1 VSPQVPG
8 EAPGNEAA
16 ADGPPRLGPADEPTV
31 ATRVV
36 LALVPARDEAERVG
50 ATVRALRD
58 LPGVTEVLVVSDGS
72 TDATAARALEAGAH
86 CLDLPRNLGKG
97 GALNAGLAAL
107 MGRVAERVS
116 PEPAVLLLA
125 DADLAETAGRLGRLL
140 DPVLDGEADLAIADL
155 PAQHG
160 AGGFGVAMGLARIG
174 MARATGRRMS
184 EPLSGQ
190 RAVRWEALPALL
202 PFAPGFGV
210 EVAMTIDALR
220 AGLRVVEV
228 EVDLRHNATGKDLS
242 GLLHRA
248 RQARAI
254 ARELTRRKAWRPS
267 PNGRGDGETRSAE
280 TPADARSSGSRET
293 ETPGDAGSPG
303 SRGTEVPADAEGART
318 RGVETPGDAGSPG
331 WEGSPGAREGDGGFP
346 QPPPPQP
353 PPLPPLPPQPP
364 PTPPPPPRSSP
375 DHPGPAGG
383 IR

>member
-1 VSPQVPG
+1 VSQG
-8 EAPGNEAA
+8 AG
-16 ADGPPRLGPADEPTV
+16 
-31 ATRVV
+31 VV

-58 LPGVTEVLVVSDGS
+58 LPAVTEVLVVSDGS
-72 TDATAARALEAGAH
+72 TDATADRALEAGAH

-125 DADLAETAGRLGRLL
+125 DADLADSAARLDLL
-140 DPVLDGEADLAIADL
+140 LHPVLAGQADLAIADL

-160 AGGFGVAMGLARIG
+160 AGGFGIAMGLARRG
-174 MARATGRRMS
+174 MARATGRRMA

-210 EVAMTIDALR
+210 EVAMTMDALR

-228 EVDLRHNATGKDLS
+228 EVDLHHNATGKSLS

-254 ARELTRRKAWRPS
+254 ARELSRRRAWRLT
-267 PNGRGDGETRSAE
+267 PNGA
-280 TPADARSSGSRET
+280 PPLAPDARAAGAPAGDS
-293 ETPGDAGSPG
+293 PDAGAPDEPAPGNRSPDAGALGGPAASSDSPG
-303 SRGTEVPADAEGART
+303 AGAPDR
-318 RGVETPGDAGSPG
+318 
-331 WEGSPGAREGDGGFP
+331 EGSPGAREGGAGFP
-346 QPPPPQP
+346 QPPSPHAPSP
-353 PPLPPLPPQPP
+353 PPGSPAPPS
-364 PTPPPPPRSSP
+364 PRSA
-375 DHPGPAGG
+375 DEGPGDERPKGT
-383 IR
+383 R

>member
-1 VSPQVPG
+1 
-8 EAPGNEAA
+8 
-16 ADGPPRLGPADEPTV
+16 
-31 ATRVV
+31 
-36 LALVPARDEAERVG
+36 
-50 ATVRALRD
+50 
-58 LPGVTEVLVVSDGS
+58 
-72 TDATAARALEAGAH
+72 
-86 CLDLPRNLGKG
+86 
-97 GALNAGLAAL
+97 

-155 PAQHG
+155 PAQQG

-190 RAVRWEALPALL
+190 RAVRWKALPALL

-267 PNGRGDGETRSAE
+267 PNGRGDGETRDAE
-280 TPADARSSGSRET
+280 PPADAGSSGSRDT
-293 ETPGDAGSPG
+293 ETPADAGSPG
-303 SRGTEVPADAEGART
+303 SRGTEVPAAEGPRT
-318 RGVETPGDAGSPG
+318 RGAETPGDAGSPG
-331 WEGSPGAREGDGGFP
+331 WEGSQGAREGDGEIP
-346 QPPPPQP
+346 QPP
-353 PPLPPLPPQPP
+353 PPQPP

>member
-1 VSPQVPG
+1 VSPQVPA
-8 EAPGNEAA
+8 APGADAA
-16 ADGPPRLGPADEPTV
+16 GEGRGT
-31 ATRVV
+31 V
-36 LALVPARDEAERVG
+36 LALVPAKDEAERVG
-50 ATVRALRD
+50 ATVRALRE
-58 LPGVTEVLVVSDGS
+58 LPGVAEVLVVSDGS

-116 PEPAVLLLA
+116 PEPAALLLA

-140 DPVLDGEADLAIADL
+140 GPVLDGEADLAIADL

-160 AGGFGVAMGLARIG
+160 AGGFGVAMGLARMG

-242 GLLHRA
+242 GILHRA

-254 ARELTRRKAWRPS
+254 ARELTRRKAWRTS
-267 PNGRGDGETRSAE
+267 PNGRTR
-280 TPADARSSGSRET
+280 
-293 ETPGDAGSPG
+293 DAG
-303 SRGTEVPADAEGART
+303 AAEG
-318 RGVETPGDAGSPG
+318 TP
-331 WEGSPGAREGDGGFP
+331 
-346 QPPPPQP
+346 
-353 PPLPPLPPQPP
+353 
-364 PTPPPPPRSSP
+364 
-375 DHPGPAGG
+375 
-383 IR
+383 

>member
-1 VSPQVPG
+1 MSPQG
-8 EAPGNEAA
+8 LA
-16 ADGPPRLGPADEPTV
+16 
-31 ATRVV
+31 

-58 LPGVTEVLVVSDGS
+58 LPEVAEVLVVSDGS

-107 MGRVAERVS
+107 MGRVAERLS

-140 DPVLDGEADLAIADL
+140 DPVLGGDADLAIADL

-160 AGGFGVAMGLARIG
+160 AGGFGVAMGLARRGI
-174 MARATGRRMS
+174 ANATGRRMA

-202 PFAPGFGV
+202 PFAPGFGI

-228 EVDLRHNATGKDLS
+228 EVDLRHNPTGKDLS
-242 GLLHRA
+242 GLLHRG

-254 ARELTRRKAWRPS
+254 AREVTRRRAWRPT
-267 PNGRGDGETRSAE
+267 PNARTQDAD
-280 TPADARSSGSRET
+280 TPADAGT
-293 ETPGDAGSPG
+293 HGGATPADAGSPG
-303 SRGTEVPADAEGART
+303 TQTPADAGSPGAQ
-318 RGVETPGDAGSPG
+318 TPADAGSPG
-331 WEGSPGAREGDGGFP
+331 WEGSSGAQQGDGGYP
-346 QPPPPQP
+346 QPPHPHLPDPPS
-353 PPLPPLPPQPP
+353 
-364 PTPPPPPRSSP
+364 TGDR
-375 DHPGPAGG
+375 
-383 IR
+383 

>member
-1 VSPQVPG
+1 MSQG
-8 EAPGNEAA
+8 AG
-16 ADGPPRLGPADEPTV
+16 
-31 ATRVV
+31 VV

-58 LPGVTEVLVVSDGS
+58 LPAVTEVLVVSDGS

-86 CLDLPRNLGKG
+86 CLDLPRNVGKG

-125 DADLAETAGRLGRLL
+125 DADLAETAGRLDRLL
-140 DPVLDGEADLAIADL
+140 RPVLAGEADLAIADL

-160 AGGFGVAMGLARIG
+160 AGGFGIAMGLARRG
-174 MARATGRRMS
+174 MARATGRRMA

-210 EVAMTIDALR
+210 EVAMTMDALR
-220 AGLRVVEV
+220 AGLRVVEI
-228 EVDLRHNATGKDLS
+228 EVDLHHNATGKDLS

-254 ARELTRRKAWRPS
+254 ARELTRRRAWRPTS
-267 PNGRGDGETRSAE
+267 NGAE
-280 TPADARSSGSRET
+280 APRVP
-293 ETPGDAGSPG
+293 PGDAP
-303 SRGTEVPADAEGART
+303 TPAQDAP
-318 RGVETPGDAGSPG
+318 TPAGGGSPG
-331 WEGSPGAREGDGGFP
+331 WEGSPGAREGGGGFP
-346 QPPPPQP
+346 QPPGETTGGTA
-353 PPLPPLPPQPP
+353 
-364 PTPPPPPRSSP
+364 PTDEATGDEAPTDERPE
-375 DHPGPAGG
+375 GTT
-383 IR
+383 